1 MAPANLRRGYL
12 LGIAAYLIWG
22 LFPLYFKQ
30 LAALDASEIVVHR
43 LLGSAV
49 FGACLLMIWRHRG
62 WWQALRAHP
71 KRLTALA
78 VSGLLVGSNWLL
90 YVWAVNHEQM
100 LEASLGYYINPL
112 MNIVL
117 GMLLLGERLRRLQWL
132 AVALAAIGVLQ
143 QLWQIG
149 SLPWISLALAATFA
163 FYGLIRKKTP
173 VAALPGLMVETCM
186 LLPIALAWLFYH
198 PEAQSSQ
205 APFWSSATALWLL
218 AAGPLTLIPLI
229 FFNAAAKH
237 LPYTALGF
245 LQYLAP
251 TMVLLLAVFIY
262 QEPLSG
268 PKLIAFGFIWAALV
282 VYSFDALRTFRRA

>member
-1 MAPANLRRGYL
+1 MADANLRRGYL

-30 LAALDASEIVVHR
+30 LQSIPASEIVVHR
-43 LLGSAV
+43 LLGSAL
-49 FGACLLMIWRHRG
+49 FGVLLLQIWQHRG
-62 WWQALRAHP
+62 WWQSLLEHP
-71 KRLTALA
+71 KRFLALC
-78 VSGLLVGSNWLL
+78 VSGALIASNWLL
-90 YVWAVNHEQM
+90 YVWAVNNGHM

-117 GMLLLGERLRRLQWL
+117 GLVLLGERLRPWQWL
-132 AVALAAIGVLQ
+132 AVLLAFVGVLQ
-143 QLWQIG
+143 QLILLG
-149 SLPWISLALAATFA
+149 TLPWVSLALAATFA

-173 VAALPGLMVETCM
+173 VAALPGLMVETWL
-186 LLPIALAWLFYH
+186 LLPIAVGWLWLH
-198 PEAQSSQ
+198 PEAISSQ
-205 APFWSSATALWLL
+205 SAFWSTREALWLL

-262 QEPLSG
+262 DEALHG
-268 PKLIAFGFIWAALV
+268 ARLLAFMFIWAALI
-282 VYSFDALRTFRRA
+282 VYSVDAIRSRR